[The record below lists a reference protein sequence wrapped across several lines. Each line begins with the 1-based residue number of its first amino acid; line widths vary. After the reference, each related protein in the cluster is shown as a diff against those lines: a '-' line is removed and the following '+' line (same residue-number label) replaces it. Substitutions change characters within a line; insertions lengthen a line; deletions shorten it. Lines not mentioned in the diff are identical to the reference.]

1 MRYMIIIIV
10 LFSVAYN
17 GFAEILNIPED
28 FNTIQAAI
36 DATEDG
42 DTVLVT
48 PGRYEEQIHMTR
60 RAVVLAILILT
71 TRDSAY
77 NDSTIIDG

>member
-42 DTVLVT
+42 DIVLVG
-48 PGRYEEQIHMTR
+48 PVR
-60 RAVVLAILILT
+60 
-71 TRDSAY
+71 
-77 NDSTIIDG
+77 